1 MADLVIKKID
11 TRVHVLA
18 CPQGNIFAELSN
30 AWMIAPR
37 SWQQHN
43 DTIVNPSFSL
53 VSFNFTDRWY
63 PPIWGSDTLPCS
75 NLSLPSFKVL
85 SEMACRVDEFNFGF
99 NIAPTNLR
107 YLITDKKS
115 SFAHFVYGYLFCYAL
130 FFFLFFFFSHFAF
143 RSGSSPVHLK
153 WSFCRHEDDVITW
166 QRMSVFIFIVQAAH
180 INILKHN

>member
-18 CPQGNIFAELSN
+18 CPQGNIFAQLSN
-30 AWMIAPR
+30 AWMITPR

-63 PPIWGSDTLPCS
+63 PAIWGSDTLPRS

-107 YLITDKKS
+107 YLITDKKR

-130 FFFLFFFFSHFAF
+130 FFFFCFFFFAF
-143 RSGSSPVHLK
+143 RISQWLFVCPLEMIFLPSRRQRDHLK
-153 WSFCRHEDDVITW
+153 KNVGFYFHCPSCSYQYIK
-166 QRMSVFIFIVQAAH
+166 A
-180 INILKHN
+180 